1 MLISRWYHLGT
12 EGAIL
17 AVSRDEQTAVLVDS
31 GVVFPIFTVLCAA
44 DTNERLLGDRNAR
57 VEVAGATSSRRK
69 ESLRPVVV
77 VGDMVLSVEE
87 NGNNMR
93 EEGENLLTY
102 IEVYFT

>member
-57 VEVAGATSSRRK
+57 VKVAGATSSRRK

-87 NGNNMR
+87 NGK
-93 EEGENLLTY
+93 
-102 IEVYFT
+102 

>member
-12 EGAIL
+12 EGAILIL

-57 VEVAGATSSRRK
+57 VKVAGATSSRRK

-77 VGDMVLSVEE
+77 VGDMVLEE
-87 NGNNMR
+87 NG
-93 EEGENLLTY
+93 
-102 IEVYFT
+102 